1 MPRNLYR
8 IAFAHRRRTEHDAAR
23 PTSSSILVA
32 VGITVGIG
40 IGGGGGVDDDA
51 VRIAQEGEEENRGK

>member
-8 IAFAHRRRTEHDAAR
+8 IAHRRRTEHDAAR

-40 IGGGGGVDDDA
+40 IGGVDDDA
-51 VRIAQEGEEENRGK
+51 VRIAREENRGK